1 MLRAVSAAALVA
13 VAGAKANEYVVASS
27 VPEPVD
33 GDLISFQHVTHKS
46 AVIHWVEPGL
56 GKWRLPI
63 DGYRIKLRTTR
74 NFPREAAATHKVRR
88 PSGMARAAAGR
99 THAPRGAPCR
109 CAALLRSIAASAG
122 PGAQWFCARPRTSLI
137 LLPLALLLLLLYCWY
152 CYYCHTA
159 VAGAADTAGAG
170 TGRAAEAAPG
180 VRARQEERGRRSR
193 GAAPPL

>member
-46 AVIHWVEPGL
+46 AVIHWLEPGL

-88 PSGMARAAAGR
+88 DAHMPRAVL
-99 THAPRGAPCR
+99 HADAQHC
-109 CAALLRSIAASAG
+109 CAASQHFCRIRGPAVLCATSHLADIAAVSIITSIA
-122 PGAQWFCARPRTSLI
+122 I
-137 LLPLALLLLLLYCWY
+137 LLVLLLLPYGSCW
-152 CYYCHTA
+152 
-159 VAGAADTAGAG
+159 
-170 TGRAAEAAPG
+170 
-180 VRARQEERGRRSR
+180 RR
-193 GAAPPL
+193 